1 MHYRVTADTDIGT
14 VKATNQDS
22 ICVFHADSVR
32 GEIVMAI
39 VCDGMGGLA
48 KGELA
53 SATVIRAFE
62 KWFHDELKHELYQL
76 DMRVIANKW
85 ELLLKELNLK
95 IMEYGK
101 QYRVNLG
108 TTFTGMLIVG
118 SAYFAVHI
126 GDTRLYHIDRDIVQD
141 RKSVV

>member
-85 ELLLKELNLK
+85 ELLLKEWQTVSCEFGNNL
-95 IMEYGK
+95 
-101 QYRVNLG
+101 YRNADCRLSVFCG
-108 TTFTGMLIVG
+108 T
-118 SAYFAVHI
+118 YW
-126 GDTRLYHIDRDIVQD
+126 RYP
-141 RKSVV
+141 VVSY

>member
-53 SATVIRAFE
+53 SATVIQIGRA
-62 KWFHDELKHELYQL
+62 H
-76 DMRVIANKW
+76 V
-85 ELLLKELNLK
+85 
-95 IMEYGK
+95 
-101 QYRVNLG
+101 
-108 TTFTGMLIVG
+108 
-118 SAYFAVHI
+118 
-126 GDTRLYHIDRDIVQD
+126 
-141 RKSVV
+141 